1 MKKIYLTLSLLLTVI
16 FSFAQSIPNNDLE
29 TWVSEGDYEIPEGWE
44 TSNEASASVTLTVEK
59 TTDAHS
65 GSYAARLESASI
77 VGFVSPAFIT
87 TARFEF
93 DMWTQS
99 AELFGGLHFPYRP
112 EKISAYYKYTPATA
126 DDHAVVGVFLL
137 KYNGG
142 ENPDTV
148 GYAEFY
154 GEDTVS
160 EYTYFETNFQ
170 YSGSET
176 PDSMQLTVLS
186 TDFNDP
192 VAGSVMFIDDL
203 AIEMP
208 TGEKVSFLT
217 NEFKMYPN
225 PTKGLVTINAR
236 AGSMLQLYDMTG
248 KLLRQKT
255 MTGRQIQLDVSD
267 LPQSA
272 YIIRIKKD
280 GYEESQLLRVQ

>member
-142 ENPDTV
+142 EIPDTV

-154 GEDTVS
+154 GEDTIN
-160 EYTYFETNFQ
+160 EYTYFETDFVYNN
-170 YSGSET
+170 EMT

-225 PTKGLVTINAR
+225 PTKGLVTIKAR